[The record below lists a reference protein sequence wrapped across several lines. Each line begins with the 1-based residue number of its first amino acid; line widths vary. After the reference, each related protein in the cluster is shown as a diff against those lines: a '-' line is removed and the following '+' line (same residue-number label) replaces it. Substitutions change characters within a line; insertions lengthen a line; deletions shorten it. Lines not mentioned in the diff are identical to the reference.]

1 MNGRLV
7 LTGVLAAVGG
17 LLVGAHWATTQQDA
31 GASADVAAIRKVLE
45 EQDAAWNRGDLD
57 GFMTGYWD
65 DEELTFYSAGDV
77 RKGYRALRERYRQRY
92 QAEGR
97 EMGKLTFSDLDVTP
111 LGDGWATARGRWQV
125 VTSKETMGGLFTLLL
140 RRTPAGWR
148 IVHDHTSAA
157 EAKKG

>member
-17 LLVGAHWATTQQDA
+17 LLVGAHWASTQPDA
-31 GASADVAAIRKVLE
+31 TGSVDVVAIRKVLE

-57 GFMTGYWD
+57 EFMKGYWD

-77 RKGYRALRERYRQRY
+77 RKGYKALRERYRQRY
-92 QAEGR
+92 QAEGK

-111 LGDGWATARGRWQV
+111 LGDGWAMARGRWRV
-125 VTSKETMGGLFTLLL
+125 EMKEETIGGLFTLVL